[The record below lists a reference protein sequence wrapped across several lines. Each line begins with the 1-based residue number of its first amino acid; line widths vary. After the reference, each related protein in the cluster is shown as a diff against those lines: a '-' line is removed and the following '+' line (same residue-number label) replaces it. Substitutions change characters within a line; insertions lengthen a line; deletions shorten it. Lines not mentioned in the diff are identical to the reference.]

1 MTDPAGRNPLDW
13 SHATTE
19 IPERGL
25 KHSRSA
31 TEPERAELSAALG
44 LLSCEALEA
53 TYHITAIAGGVFR
66 LEGGLDA
73 AVTQACVISLEPVSD
88 RVAESFS
95 IEFKREIEDQAADG
109 DVQIL
114 SAPEVEPIVNDRIEV
129 GRLFYETLA
138 AGLNPYPRAPDAELD
153 WTDAKAAAAAA
164 ASHPFAALK
173 KLKDPG

>member
-1 MTDPAGRNPLDW
+1 MTESAARNPLDW

-31 TEPERAELSAALG
+31 TEPERAALSAALG

-53 TYHITAIAGGVFR
+53 TYHITAIVGGGFR

-73 AVTQACVISLEPVSD
+73 AVTQPCVISLEPVAD

-95 IEFKREIEDQAADG
+95 VEFRRDVEDKAADG

-114 SAPEVEPIVNDRIEV
+114 TAPEVEPIVNDRIEV
-129 GRLFYETLA
+129 GRLIYETLS
-138 AGLNPYPRAPDAELD
+138 AGLNPYPRAQGAELA
-153 WTDAKAAAAAA
+153 WTDARAAAAAA